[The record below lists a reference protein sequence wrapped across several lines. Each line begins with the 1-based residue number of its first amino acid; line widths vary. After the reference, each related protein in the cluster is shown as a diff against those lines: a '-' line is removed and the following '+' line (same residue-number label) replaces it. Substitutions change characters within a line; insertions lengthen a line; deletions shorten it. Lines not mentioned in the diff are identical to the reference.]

1 MAVLPGG
8 TATATAPAGGTTSN
22 RNLLTDKELLYVKDF
37 LSWEL
42 LAIKRFSEIA
52 GACQDANLRTLIDSV
67 GKRHQAHYNKLL
79 SHLQRHS
86 QGGAVPS

>member
-1 MAVLPGG
+1 MAVLTGG
-8 TATATAPAGGTTSN
+8 TAGANAPSGGTTSD

-42 LAIKRFSEIA
+42 LAIKKFSDVA
-52 GACQDANLRTLIDSV
+52 GACQDANLRTLIDAA
-67 GKRHQAHYNKLL
+67 GKRHQQHYNTLL